1 MSLSAIRSWEPYAR
15 SLLRIVAGF
24 TFSLHGYQKMFGL
37 FGGLG
42 GNGAKPPFLSLL
54 WTAGAIETV
63 GGALIILGLFA
74 TPVAFILCGEM
85 AVAYFIMHFP
95 KSPWP
100 IMSGG
105 ELPVL
110 YCFLF
115 LYFFTAGPGAWSLDN
130 LLRKK
135 SP

>member
-15 SLLRIVAGF
+15 SLLRIVAGL
-24 TFSLHGYQKMFGL
+24 TFSLHGYQKMFGF
-37 FGGLG
+37 FGGIG